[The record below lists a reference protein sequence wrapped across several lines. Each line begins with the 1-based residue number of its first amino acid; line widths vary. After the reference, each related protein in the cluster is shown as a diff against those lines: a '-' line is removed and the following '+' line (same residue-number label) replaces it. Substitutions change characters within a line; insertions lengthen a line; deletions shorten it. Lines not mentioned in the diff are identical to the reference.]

1 MRNQGFILFCLVEDI
16 CLFFGWLLWLDVL
29 LQNSVILFWISLF
42 WTDCGYV
49 IDMDHC
55 YIGHTLFAL
64 EVVSDDASG
73 ELLLVESPSYQLKVV
88 IDIHLDQDQLIVWQ
102 RTENFPPFSRL
113 LLDVSIRI
121 VNITISYVQSDGFV
135 AYLVLYAMIVFGHYP
150 NLYAVELGMKKFEG
164 DGILAVIG
172 QHLFTLQAMPQLIS
186 TDLFNLM
193 LAHLEML

>member
-1 MRNQGFILFCLVEDI
+1 MNL
-16 CLFFGWLLWLDVL
+16 
-29 LQNSVILFWISLF
+29 
-42 WTDCGYV
+42 
-49 IDMDHC
+49 
-55 YIGHTLFAL
+55 
-64 EVVSDDASG
+64 
-73 ELLLVESPSYQLKVV
+73 
-88 IDIHLDQDQLIVWQ
+88 
-102 RTENFPPFSRL
+102 
-113 LLDVSIRI
+113 
-121 VNITISYVQSDGFV
+121 TISYVQSDGFV